1 MRLAEVIVLLHDIS
15 ITNSNGIIVSTKKRK
30 IFLDPKKPPESGLSF
45 VSHAHLDHIR
55 SSFYGKRVIASDETV
70 RLARERGFN
79 INNYSEQD
87 EDIETFDAGHIL
99 GSRAILIDNS
109 IFYTGDFALRP
120 RAFLE
125 SGKAAKCDVLIM
137 ETTFG
142 SPEYIFP
149 PVGRVFEQTNRLI
162 AEMFAKGVPVVLMG
176 YPLGKSQ
183 ILSYYFSFWDPVYV
197 YESVAKMNNV
207 HTELG
212 VSLGTN
218 FKNYEEAKEKGLLN
232 RKPWVLLCPL
242 MSGRNKFVKEL
253 KEKYGAVLVAF
264 SGWACRPGYKNAMSV
279 DYAFPVSDH
288 CDFSELYQLVKQC
301 SPKKVITVHGQ
312 NSVFAAFLQKQGYDA
327 QPSSAL
333 HASMTDF
340 IHED

>member
-1 MRLAEVIVLLHDIS
+1 MTLLRDIS
-15 ITNSNGIIVSTKKRK
+15 ITNSNGIILSTKKRK
-30 IFLDPKKPPESGLSF
+30 VFLDPEKPPDSGLSF
-45 VSHAHLDHIR
+45 VSHAHLDHIH
-55 SSFYGKRVIASDETV
+55 SSFDGKRVIASAETV
-70 RLARERGFN
+70 RLAKERGFN
-79 INNYSEQD
+79 INNYSEED

-120 RAFLE
+120 RAFLG
-125 SGKAAKCDVLIM
+125 SGKATKCDVLIM

-142 SPEYIFP
+142 SPEYVFP
-149 PVGRVFEQTNRLI
+149 PVAKVLEQTNRLI
-162 AEMFAKGVPVVLMG
+162 AEMFSKGVPVVLMG

-183 ILSYYFSFWDPVYV
+183 ILSHYFSFWDPVYV
-197 YESVAKMNNV
+197 CESIAKMNSV

-218 FKNYEEAKEKGLLN
+218 FKKYEEAKEKGLLN
-232 RKPWVLLCPL
+232 RKPWVLLSPL
-242 MSGRNKFVKEL
+242 MSGRNRFVKEL
-253 KEKYGAVLVAF
+253 KEEYGAVSVAF
-264 SGWACRPGYKNAMSV
+264 SGWACRPGYKSAMNV
-279 DYAFPVSDH
+279 DYAFPISDH
-288 CDFSELYQLVKQC
+288 CDFNELLQLVKQC

-312 NSVFAAFLQKQGYDA
+312 NETFATFLQKHGYDA

-333 HASMTDF
+333 HTSMTDF